1 MRLYREADPGPR
13 EVEDRGL
20 LSEIVD
26 LHDRSGQTY
35 GSAAHAT
42 LRRRG
47 ILLYHPERDD
57 AEATDRVT
65 EDLLRVLGLPPD
77 QAHEICQRPLPA
89 LDGRP

>member
-26 LHDRSGQTY
+26 LHDRSGQTH
-35 GSAAHAT
+35 GSGAHAM

-57 AEATDRVT
+57 A
-65 EDLLRVLGLPPD
+65 
-77 QAHEICQRPLPA
+77 
-89 LDGRP
+89 